1 MASSSSPIVSGTCL
15 WAPTQAQ
22 IDKAEVTD
30 FAAFMR
36 AKTQFN
42 WHQDFNSLWQ
52 WSVDH
57 MPEFWNLL
65 WDWHGIIGDKGG
77 RILANPNKMPGA
89 EFFPDA
95 QINFAENLLADADE
109 RLAISAHSEDGRI
122 TRLTRAELKQRVL
135 ALAGWLRGHGVTE
148 GDRVAAYT
156 PNCVETVIAML
167 ATASLGAVFSS
178 CSPDF
183 GLQGV
188 CDRFGQIEPK
198 ILIGCDGY
206 HYAGK
211 TIDRMDVLVALA
223 DKLPTVDTV
232 LVVGYLS
239 AHPDFSRL
247 PNAMLFDQALV
258 NATPVTQFKRMPFNA
273 PLYILY
279 SSGTTGAPKCIV
291 HGIGGTLIQHIKEHR
306 LHTNLTTG
314 DTFFYFTTCGWM
326 MWNWLVSGLASRA
339 HILLYDG
346 NPAYPGPDRL
356 WRLAES
362 ENISV
367 FGTSAKYIDAI
378 KNSGFLPADN
388 VNLSSLRSILSTGSP
403 LSSDGFAF
411 VYEAIKPDV
420 QLCSISGGTDIV
432 SCFVLGCPV
441 QPVLAGQIQTRG
453 LAMKTDVLDESGNS
467 ITDRQGELCCTAP
480 FPSMPVKFWNDPT
493 GSAYKA
499 AYFEHFPNI
508 WRHGDWATLTQAG
521 GTIIHGR
528 SDATLNPGGVRIG
541 TAEIYRQVEAFEGV
555 QEALVIGQNWQDD
568 IRIILFVKLADGHV
582 LNDALKDSIKSSI
595 RHGATPRHVPAV
607 IISVPD
613 IPRTRSGKITELAV
627 RDLVHQRPIKNTEA
641 LANAESLEFFKNLPE
656 LAR

>member
-15 WAPTQAQ
+15 WTPTQVQ

-30 FAAFMR
+30 FASFVQE
-36 AKTQFN
+36 KTQFY
-42 WHQDFNSLWQ
+42 WHQDFQSLWQ

-57 MPEFWNLL
+57 MPEFWDLL

-95 QINFAENLLADADE
+95 QINFAENLLADADD
-109 RLAISAHSEDGRI
+109 RLAISAHGEDGRI
-122 TRLTRAELKQRVL
+122 TRLTRAELKQQVL
-135 ALAGWLRGHGVTE
+135 ALAGWLQSRGVTP

-156 PNCVETVIAML
+156 PNCVEAVITML

-211 TIDRMDVLVALA
+211 TIDRMDVLTALA

-232 LVVGYLS
+232 LVIGYLS
-239 AHPDFSRL
+239 AHADCSRL
-247 PNAMLFDQALV
+247 PNAMLFDQAV
-258 NATPVTQFKRMPFNA
+258 ASATPITQFQRMPFNA

-306 LHTNLTTG
+306 LHTNLTAG

-326 MWNWLVSGLASRA
+326 MWNWLVSGLASKA

-362 ENISV
+362 ENISI

-499 AYFEHFPNI
+499 AYFEHFPNV

-568 IRIILFVKLADGHV
+568 VRIILFVKLADGHV
-582 LNDALKDSIKSSI
+582 LDDALKDSIKSSI

>member
-15 WAPTQAQ
+15 WTPTQVQ

-30 FAAFMR
+30 FASFVQE
-36 AKTQFN
+36 KTQFY
-42 WHQDFNSLWQ
+42 WHQDFQSLWQ

-57 MPEFWNLL
+57 MPEFWDLL

-89 EFFPDA
+89 EFFPGA
-95 QINFAENLLADADE
+95 QINFAENLLADADD
-109 RLAISAHSEDGRI
+109 RLAISAHGEDGRI
-122 TRLTRAELKQRVL
+122 TRLTRAELKQQVL
-135 ALAGWLRGHGVTE
+135 ALAGWLQSHGVTP

-156 PNCVETVIAML
+156 PNCIEAVITML

-211 TIDRMDVLVALA
+211 TIDRMDVLTALA

-232 LVVGYLS
+232 LVIGYLS
-239 AHPDFSRL
+239 AHADCSRL
-247 PNAMLFDQALV
+247 PNAMLFDQAV
-258 NATPVTQFKRMPFNA
+258 ASATPITQFQRMPFNA

-306 LHTNLTTG
+306 LHTNLTAG

-326 MWNWLVSGLASRA
+326 MWNWLVSGLASKA

-362 ENISV
+362 ENISI

-453 LAMKTDVLDESGNS
+453 LAMKTDVIDEFGNS

-493 GSAYKA
+493 GSAYTA
-499 AYFEHFPNI
+499 AYFEHFPNV

-568 IRIILFVKLADGHV
+568 VRIILFVKLADGHV
-582 LNDALKDSIKSSI
+582 LDDALKDSIKSSI

>member
-15 WAPTQAQ
+15 WTPTQVQ

-30 FAAFMR
+30 FASFVQE
-36 AKTQFN
+36 KTQFY
-42 WHQDFNSLWQ
+42 WHHDFQSLWQ

-57 MPEFWNLL
+57 MPEFWDLL

-95 QINFAENLLADADE
+95 QINFAENLLADADD
-109 RLAISAHSEDGRI
+109 RLAISAHGEDGRI
-122 TRLTRAELKQRVL
+122 TRLTRAELKQQVL
-135 ALAGWLRGHGVTE
+135 ALAGWLQDHGVTP

-156 PNCVETVIAML
+156 PNCIEAVITML

-211 TIDRMDVLVALA
+211 TIDRMDVLTALA

-232 LVVGYLS
+232 LVIGYLS
-239 AHPDFSRL
+239 AHADCSRL
-247 PNAMLFDQALV
+247 PNAMLFDQAV
-258 NATPVTQFKRMPFNA
+258 ASATPITQFQRMPFNA

-306 LHTNLTTG
+306 LHTNLTAG

-326 MWNWLVSGLASRA
+326 MWNWLVSGLASKA

-362 ENISV
+362 ENISI

-499 AYFEHFPNI
+499 AYFEHFPNV

-568 IRIILFVKLADGHV
+568 VRIILFVKLADGHV
-582 LNDALKDSIKSSI
+582 LDDALKDSIKSSI

>member
-1 MASSSSPIVSGTCL
+1 M
-15 WAPTQAQ
+15 Q

-30 FAAFMR
+30 FASFVQE
-36 AKTQFN
+36 KTQFY
-42 WHQDFNSLWQ
+42 WHQDFQSLWQ

-57 MPEFWNLL
+57 MPEFWDLL

-95 QINFAENLLADADE
+95 QINFAENLLADADD
-109 RLAISAHSEDGRI
+109 RLAISAHGEDGRI
-122 TRLTRAELKQRVL
+122 TRLTRAELKQQVL
-135 ALAGWLRGHGVTE
+135 ALAGWLKGHGVTP

-156 PNCVETVIAML
+156 PNCVEAVITML

-211 TIDRMDVLVALA
+211 TIDRMDVLTALA

-232 LVVGYLS
+232 LVIGYLS
-239 AHPDFSRL
+239 AHADCSRL
-247 PNAMLFDQALV
+247 PNAMLFDQAV
-258 NATPVTQFKRMPFNA
+258 ASATPITQFQRMPFNA

-306 LHTNLTTG
+306 LHTNLTAG

-326 MWNWLVSGLASRA
+326 MWNWLVSGLASKA

-362 ENISV
+362 ENISI

-493 GSAYKA
+493 GSAYTA
-499 AYFEHFPNI
+499 AYFEHFPNV

-568 IRIILFVKLADGHV
+568 VRIILFVKLADGHV
-582 LNDALKDSIKSSI
+582 LDDALKDSIKSSI
-595 RHGATPRHVPAV
+595 RHGATPRHVPTV

>member
-15 WAPTQAQ
+15 WTPTQVQ

-30 FAAFMR
+30 FASFVQE
-36 AKTQFN
+36 KTQFY
-42 WHQDFNSLWQ
+42 WHQDFQSLWQ

-57 MPEFWNLL
+57 MPEFWDLL
-65 WDWHGIIGDKGG
+65 WDWHGIIGNKGG
-77 RILANPNKMPGA
+77 RVLAKPNKMPGA

-95 QINFAENLLADADE
+95 QINFAENLLADADD
-109 RLAISAHSEDGRI
+109 RLAISAHGEDGRI
-122 TRLTRAELKQRVL
+122 TRLTRAELKQQVL
-135 ALAGWLRGHGVTE
+135 ALAGWLKGHGVTP

-156 PNCVETVIAML
+156 PNCIEAVITML
-167 ATASLGAVFSS
+167 ATVSLGAVFSS

-183 GLQGV
+183 GLKGV

-211 TIDRMDVLVALA
+211 TIDRMDVLTALA
-223 DKLPTVDTV
+223 DKLPTVDKV
-232 LVVGYLS
+232 LVIGYLS
-239 AHPDFSRL
+239 AHADCSRL
-247 PNAMLFDQALV
+247 PNAMLFDQAV
-258 NATPVTQFKRMPFNA
+258 ASATPITQFQRMPFNA

-306 LHTNLTTG
+306 LHTNLTAG

-326 MWNWLVSGLASRA
+326 MWNWLVSGLASKA

-362 ENISV
+362 ENISI

-499 AYFEHFPNI
+499 AYFEHFPNV

-568 IRIILFVKLADGHV
+568 VRIILFVKLADGHV
-582 LNDALKDSIKSSI
+582 LDDALKDSIKSSI

>member
-15 WAPTQAQ
+15 WTPTQVQ

-30 FAAFMR
+30 FASFVQE
-36 AKTQFN
+36 KTQFN
-42 WHQDFNSLWQ
+42 WHQDFQSLWQ
-52 WSVDH
+52 WSVEH
-57 MPEFWNLL
+57 MPKFWDLL

-77 RILANPNKMPGA
+77 RILANPKKMPGA

-95 QINFAENLLADADE
+95 QINFAENLLADADD
-109 RLAISAHSEDGRI
+109 RLAISAHGEDGRI
-122 TRLTRAELKQRVL
+122 TRLTRAELKQQVL
-135 ALAGWLRGHGVTE
+135 ALAGWLQGHGVTPGE
-148 GDRVAAYT
+148 RVAAYT
-156 PNCVETVIAML
+156 PNCVEAVITML

-198 ILIGCDGY
+198 ILIACDGY
-206 HYAGK
+206 HYAVK
-211 TIDRMDVLVALA
+211 TIDRMGISTALA
-223 DKLPTVDTV
+223 DELPTVDTV
-232 LVVGYLS
+232 LGIGYLS
-239 AHPDFSRL
+239 AHPDCSSL
-247 PNAMLFDQALV
+247 PNALLFDQAV
-258 NATPVTQFKRMPFNA
+258 ASATPITQFQRMPFNA

-306 LHTNLTTG
+306 LHTNLTAG

-326 MWNWLVSGLASRA
+326 MWNWLVSGLASKA

-362 ENISV
+362 ENISI

-568 IRIILFVKLADGHV
+568 VRIILFVKLVDGHV
-582 LNDALKDSIKSSI
+582 LDDALKDSIKSSI

-641 LANAESLEFFKNLPE
+641 LANAESLEFFKNLTE

>member
-1 MASSSSPIVSGTCL
+1 M
-15 WAPTQAQ
+15 Q

-30 FAAFMR
+30 FASFVQE
-36 AKTQFN
+36 KTQFN
-42 WHQDFNSLWQ
+42 WHQDFQSLWQ
-52 WSVDH
+52 WSVEH
-57 MPEFWNLL
+57 MPEFWDLL

-95 QINFAENLLADADE
+95 QINFAENLLADADD
-109 RLAISAHSEDGRI
+109 RLAISAHGEDGRI
-122 TRLTRAELKQRVL
+122 TRLTRAELKQQVL
-135 ALAGWLRGHGVTE
+135 TLAGWLRGHGVTP

-156 PNCVETVIAML
+156 PNCIEAVITML

-211 TIDRMDVLVALA
+211 TIDRMDVLTALA

-232 LVVGYLS
+232 LVIGYLS
-239 AHPDFSRL
+239 AHPDCSRL
-247 PNAMLFDQALV
+247 PNAMLFDQAV
-258 NATPVTQFKRMPFNA
+258 ASATPITQFQRMPFNA

-306 LHTNLTTG
+306 LHTNLTAG

-326 MWNWLVSGLASRA
+326 MWNWLVSGLASKA

-362 ENISV
+362 ENISI

-499 AYFEHFPNI
+499 AYFEHFPNV

-568 IRIILFVKLADGHV
+568 VRIILFVKLADGHV
-582 LNDALKDSIKSSI
+582 LDDALKDSIKSSI